1 MTVRRIFD
9 RTLRIAALTAAVFA
23 AGCGGGGGG
32 SSPPPPVQP
41 QLIQITVQNQDAV
54 ARATVA
60 TFFSMTGVRALPLAP
75 SPSPR
80 ALATGVNDVAMHALS
95 KAMAPAPG
103 GTKASRLEVFSE
115 TAACTMGGSMTL
127 TIDDRDNNLAISP
140 GDVMTLAFSQCRES
154 ADSMING
161 ALVMGIA
168 AASETANSMQ
178 LRGTFTYQ
186 QLTIIDAGYT
196 SAVNGA
202 MDSVYS
208 ESIDPMTGTLNVWL
222 ESTVAAGGLVA
233 SGSTPT
239 ASDTFTYDPGFRSQ
253 SNEVTPGDP
262 NAVGFSTIALNGTV
276 HVNSLGGRITL
287 VMDPMWPVREQFNA
301 EYPESGR
308 VTVLGNASQLRLTV
322 MNVERVR
329 QELDANNDGVFE
341 ATKEVLWT
349 ELLP

>member
-262 NAVGFSTIALNGTV
+262 NAVGFSTVALNGTV

>member
-1 MTVRRIFD
+1 MTARRIFD
-9 RTLRIAALTAAVFA
+9 RTLRIAALSTAILA

-32 SSPPPPVQP
+32 SSPPPPIQP

-80 ALATGVNDVAMHALS
+80 ALATGVNDLAMHALS
-95 KAMAPAPG
+95 KAMAPAPVG
-103 GTKASRLEVFSE
+103 SKVSRLEVYSD

-127 TIDDRDNNLAISP
+127 TIDDRDNNLAISR
-140 GDVMTLAFSQCRES
+140 GDVMTIAFSQCRET

-161 ALVMGIA
+161 ALVMAIA
-168 AASETANSMQ
+168 NASETANSVQ
-178 LRGTFTYQ
+178 LSGTFTYQ

-196 SAVNGA
+196 STVNGA

-208 ESIDPMTGTLNVWL
+208 ESIDPMTGTLNMWL
-222 ESTVAAGGLVA
+222 ESTVASGGVVA
-233 SGSTPT
+233 SGSTPLV
-239 ASDTFTYDPGFRSQ
+239 SDTFTYDAGFRSQ

-262 NAVGFSTIALNGTV
+262 NAIGFSTIALNGTV
-276 HVNSLGGRITL
+276 HVGSLGGRITL
-287 VMDPMWPVREQFNA
+287 VMDPMWPVHEQFNA
-301 EYPESGR
+301 EYPDSGR
-308 VTVLGNASQLRLTV
+308 VTVLGSASQLRLTV
-322 MNVERVR
+322 LNAERVR
-329 QELDANNDGVFE
+329 QELDANNDGTFE
-341 ATKEVLWT
+341 ANKEVLWT

>member
-115 TAACTMGGSMTL
+115 TAACTMSGSMTL

-262 NAVGFSTIALNGTV
+262 NAVGFSTVALNGTV